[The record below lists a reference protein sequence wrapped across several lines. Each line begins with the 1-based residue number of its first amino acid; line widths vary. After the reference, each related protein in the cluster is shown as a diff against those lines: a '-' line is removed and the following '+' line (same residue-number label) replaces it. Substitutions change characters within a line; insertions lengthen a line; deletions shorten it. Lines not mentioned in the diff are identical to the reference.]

1 VINNEKQLSLMK
13 GYAGDYEILNIS

>member
-1 VINNEKQLSLMK
+1 MK

>member
-13 GYAGDYEILNIS
+13 GYWGGKGETPIQ